1 VEVEAVVA
9 RGPERADVEALE
21 DHDLLSCAL
30 QHRGGC
36 EAGRAGTDHEDH
48 ATVIACGDAAVCVA
62 ALEQVVASEQ
72 PAQRPAQRR
81 PEPVA
86 AGVAS

>member
-1 VEVEAVVA
+1 M
-9 RGPERADVEALE
+9 AL
-21 DHDLLSCAL
+21 L
-30 QHRGGC
+30 HR
-36 EAGRAGTDHEDH
+36 ETGTAFDPR
-48 ATVIACGDAAVCVA
+48 CVA